1 MAGKQ
6 ETAPVLGETMTREKL
21 EQFSDIELITYAR
34 MQYDLKLS
42 RDSTPRDE
50 VLDIIVNAARRFKG
64 NSGMTVVPR
73 DDKRKLGMGMVKVR
87 VSPGPHNP
95 NERPIIVGLNF
106 EMASIPCNRDIIMD
120 EKWLVC
126 LQHAIRTNYRVG
138 YNEETGKEGL
148 MWNEENQYPYSVID
162 RGPPRPTREELAA
175 KAQAEAD
182 QAELEAEIAE
192 RVAQEAKEAK
202 INAAVDA
209 AAEKAKKPTAAKA
222 KKATA

>member
-6 ETAPVLGETMTREKL
+6 ETTPVIGETMTRESL
-21 EQFSDIELITYAR
+21 EQFSHIELITYAR
-34 MQYDLKLS
+34 MQYDLKLDK
-42 RDSTPRDE
+42 DSTPYDE

-64 NSGMTVVPR
+64 NSQMTVVKR
-73 DDKRKLGMGMVKVR
+73 DDKRELGMGMVKVR

-126 LQHAIRTNYRVG
+126 LQHAVRTNYRVG

-148 MWNEENQYPYSVID
+148 MWNEENQYPYSVLD
-162 RGPPRPTREELAA
+162 RGPARPTREELAA

-182 QAELEAEIAE
+182 QAELEAEIAA
-192 RVAQEAKEAK
+192 RVADEAKEATIK
-202 INAAVDA
+202 AAV
-209 AAEKAKKPTAAKA
+209 KASNATAVKANSSTAKA
-222 KKATA
+222 